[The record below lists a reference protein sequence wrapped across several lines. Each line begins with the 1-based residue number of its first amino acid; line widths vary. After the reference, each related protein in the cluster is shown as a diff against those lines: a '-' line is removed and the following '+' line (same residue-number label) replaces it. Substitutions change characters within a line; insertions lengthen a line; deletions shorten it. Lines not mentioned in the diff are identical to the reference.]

1 MTTSTDWNAMDDE
14 AFRAEIRAWVETN
27 YPEQYRYL
35 PRRITFQECEGWY
48 RKLSRKGWLCP
59 LWPKEHGGMALDPGK
74 FLIYVEEFERH
85 GIARMPDQGVV
96 MVGPLLMKYGTEEQK
111 AFHLPHILG
120 GEHIWCQGYSEPNSG
135 SDLASLRTEA
145 VLDGD
150 EYVVNGQKIWT
161 SMAHSVNW
169 IYMLVRTDKSAAK
182 PQEGISFLLCP
193 LDTPGITVRT
203 IPNLKGEEEFC
214 EVFLDDVRVPKE
226 NLVGEPNKGW
236 TMAKALLGFERIFI
250 GNPRLP
256 EYALNRLKLLAEKLE
271 AFSDPV
277 FTDRF
282 TQLRLDVYDLSAAF
296 ERYVTIM
303 KQGGEIGPDVSY
315 LKIWATETY
324 QRVTEAMIE
333 LAGDFGA
340 HGDDIELGNAQIDVM
355 AQFLGARPASI
366 YGGSNEIQRNILA
379 KRVLGL

>member
-1 MTTSTDWNAMDDE
+1 
-14 AFRAEIRAWVETN
+14 
-27 YPEQYRYL
+27 
-35 PRRITFQECEGWY
+35 
-48 RKLSRKGWLCP
+48 
-59 LWPKEHGGMALDPGK
+59 MALDPGK
-74 FLIYVEEFERH
+74 FLVFVEEFERH
-85 GIARMPDQGVV
+85 GVARMPDQGIV
-96 MVGPLLMKYGTEEQK
+96 MVGPLLMKYGTDAQR
-111 AFHLPHILG
+111 ALHLPKIVA

-161 SMAHSVNW
+161 SMAHCVNW

-193 LDTPGITVRT
+193 LDAPGITIRT
-203 IPNLKGEEEFC
+203 IPNIKGEEEFC
-214 EVFLDDVRVPKE
+214 EVFLDDVRIPRE
-226 NLVGEPNKGW
+226 NLVGEPHKGW

-256 EYALNRLKLLAEKLE
+256 EYALNRLRLLAETMG
-271 AFSDPV
+271 AFADPV
-277 FTDRF
+277 FKERYTR
-282 TQLRLDVYDLSAAF
+282 LRLDVYDLSAAF

-303 KQGGEIGPDVSY
+303 KAGGDIGPDVSY
-315 LKIWATETY
+315 LKVWATETY
-324 QRVTEAMIE
+324 QRVTEAMVE
-333 LAGDFGA
+333 LAGDYGQLSEDVEID
-340 HGDDIELGNAQIDVM
+340 GQTIDVM
-355 AQFLGARPASI
+355 AQFLGSRPATI